1 MEIYLLRHA
10 VSTSN
15 EKKLVCGASDFPLS
29 ASGYKQA
36 SRICTF
42 LNEIKFT
49 RIYSSPLKRALQT
62 IEKLK
67 SNIKIKI
74 EPELIELDTGKYS
87 HLSVDEL
94 FKLDQRYRYQGLNP
108 KVRYPGG
115 ECLEDMIIRLRSW
128 YQMRSPDWEKE
139 DIILVSGHEGTVCGL
154 LHHLLQ
160 LKLSHYPT
168 FIIGNCDYVKI
179 SINEDGQIRYRFFS
193 LENLK

>member
-29 ASGYKQA
+29 ENGYKQA
-36 SRICTF
+36 SCICTF

-74 EPELIELDTGKYS
+74 DPELIELDTGKYS

-108 KVRYPGG
+108 KLRYPGG

-128 YQMRSPDWEKE
+128 YQMRLPDWEK
-139 DIILVSGHEGTVCGL
+139 DDVILVSGHEGTVCGL

-160 LKLSHYPT
+160 LNLSHYPT

-179 SINEDGQIRYRFFS
+179 TINEDDQIRYRFFS